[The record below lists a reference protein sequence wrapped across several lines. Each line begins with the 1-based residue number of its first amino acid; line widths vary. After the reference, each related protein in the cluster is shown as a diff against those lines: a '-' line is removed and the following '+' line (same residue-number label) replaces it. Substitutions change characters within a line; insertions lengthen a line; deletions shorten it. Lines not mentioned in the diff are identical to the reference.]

1 MKIGKRNISL
11 LFIFDRRHYLALF
24 NILFYC
30 KKPVD
35 FFLRYF
41 LSKGSYPTTINIKT
55 PEGLI
60 SPTIY
65 FYDDS
70 LTVNEIFFRLD
81 YKAGKNLKT
90 FVDIGANIGIS
101 ALYFLTRN
109 NFSKGYLY
117 EPVPANLDKLE
128 KNLVKFRE
136 RVEIKPL
143 AVYTDNLNKKFGV
156 EKTGRLGGIN
166 RKTDEFINVNCI
178 NINQVLE
185 NVLQKEKFIDILK
198 IDIEGDELIVVKAI
212 DKKYFNK
219 IGLIYF
225 DIDYT
230 LKIDKDLKILDDNFE
245 EFVYGSTYVLK
256 NKN

>member
-11 LFIFDRRHYLALF
+11 FFIFDRRHYLALF
-24 NILFYC
+24 NIFFYC
-30 KKPVD
+30 KNPID

-41 LSKGSYPTTINIKT
+41 LSKCSYPVAIDIKT

-81 YKAGKNLKT
+81 YKAEKNLKT
-90 FVDIGANIGIS
+90 FIDIGANIGIS

-117 EPVPANLDKLE
+117 EPVPTNLDKLE
-128 KNLVKFRE
+128 KNLVKFKDRIE
-136 RVEIKPL
+136 VKPL
-143 AVYTDNLNKKFGV
+143 DVYTDDIDKKFGV

-166 RKTDEFINVNCI
+166 RKTDEFIDVNCI

-185 NVLQKEKFIDILK
+185 EVLQKEKFIDILK
-198 IDIEGDELIVVKAI
+198 IDIEGDELTVIKAI

-230 LKIDKDLKILDDNFE
+230 LKIDKNIKILGNNFE
-245 EFVYGSTYVLK
+245 ESVYGNTYVLK